1 MPKTRTCT
9 TCMCRR
15 AQRVPTTQVF
25 RAFFHQVHLP
35 RYWHS
40 ATHCASA
47 HLLFSPGEFYSRG
60 SQYLVSMPLFVYG
73 NGFAESSLRSANKAQ
88 GICKLPAGSSF
99 EVVLRLLTLFINVQ
113 HSSISRCTTPAV
125 VNAEPQLSSR
135 THNGYHSFKREMT
148 ATCELL
154 QFSAP

>member
-1 MPKTRTCT
+1 
-9 TCMCRR
+9 
-15 AQRVPTTQVF
+15 
-25 RAFFHQVHLP
+25 
-35 RYWHS
+35 
-40 ATHCASA
+40 
-47 HLLFSPGEFYSRG
+47 
-60 SQYLVSMPLFVYG
+60 MPLFVYG

-88 GICKLPAGSSF
+88 DICKLPAGSSF